1 MATVEHFTW
10 MHIGAGSFHRAHQA
24 WYLHRLLVQG
34 DQRWSIAL
42 GNIRDDANQLLD
54 ILAAQKG
61 EYALETVT
69 PAGERSYEKITSI
82 RKIIPWDEQL
92 SALVEQGAA
101 ADTRVISFTVTE
113 GGYYLDTH
121 FKLDQ
126 ANPELQAD
134 LKGGA
139 RTIYGTIARILGTRR
154 ARDTG
159 GVTLLSCDN
168 VRHNGERFHEGLT
181 EFLTLRGE
189 TELLAWVKTHTTTP
203 NTMVDRITPRPA
215 ADIAGRVKEKLGMD
229 DRAPVMGES
238 FIQWVVEDNFIA
250 GRPAL
255 EDVDVEM
262 VDSVVPY
269 EEAKIRILNASHS
282 CIAWA
287 GTLIGQSY
295 IHESTGTDDIRQM
308 AYDYVTQDVIPSLTP
323 SPLDLAQYR
332 DVVLERFSNPYIRDT
347 NQRVAADGFSKIPG
361 FITPTLIEC
370 YGRGQQPK
378 ATAVLPAL
386 FFIFMRRWHKGDL
399 PYAYQDGIL
408 DEAATHAMFASADP
422 IAQYARD
429 AKLFGPL
436 AAKGEFEQL
445 LRETITRL
453 DAWVKANAPM
463 AASH

>member
-1 MATVEHFTW
+1 MSTLNHFIW

-24 WYLHRLLVQG
+24 WYLHRLMMQG

-42 GNIRDDANQLLD
+42 GNIRDDANPLLD

-92 SALVEQGAA
+92 TALVEQGAA
-101 ADTRVISFTVTE
+101 TETRVISFTVTE

-126 ANPELQAD
+126 ANADIQAD

-139 RTIYGTIARILGTRR
+139 RTIYGTIARILQDRQ
-154 ARDTG
+154 AQNTG
-159 GVTLLSCDN
+159 KVTLLSCDN
-168 VRHNGERFHEGLT
+168 VRHNGERFREGLT

-189 TELLAWVKTHTTTP
+189 TELLAWLDTHTATP
-203 NTMVDRITPRPA
+203 NTMVDRITPRPS
-215 ADIAGRVKEKLGMD
+215 ADIAGRVKQQLKMD
-229 DRAPVMGES
+229 DRVPVMGES
-238 FIQWVVEDNFIA
+238 FIQWVVEDHFIA

-255 EDVDVEM
+255 ENVGVEM
-262 VDSVVPY
+262 VETVVPY

-295 IHESTGTDDIRQM
+295 IHESTGTDAIRQM

-332 DVVLERFSNPYIRDT
+332 DVVLDRFSNPYIRDT

-370 YGRGQQPK
+370 YGRGQSPK
-378 ATAVLPAL
+378 ATAVLPSL
-386 FFIFMRRWHKGDL
+386 FFIFMRCWHRGEL
-399 PYAYQDGIL
+399 PYDYQDGIL
-408 DEAATHAMFASADP
+408 DPAATHAMFNAADP
-422 IAQYARD
+422 VAVYARD

-436 AAKGEFEQL
+436 ASKREFEHL
-445 LRETITRL
+445 PRETIVRL
-453 DAWVKANAPM
+453 DSWVTTTAPL